1 MLRDGSRGNP
11 LVIHEDSNREIYVE
25 GLSEFRVRS
34 MDECLALLRIGA
46 SFGPVL
52 YTPTDRQT
60 GTQGFLANV
69 DLPSCRRRGAPRHPR
84 DAHKPGQQPLPFH
97 LPAGARAGAAAR

>member
-25 GLSEFRVRS
+25 GLSEYRVRN

-46 SFGPVL
+46 SRMAVSPVM
-52 YTPTDRQT
+52 Q
-60 GTQGFLANV
+60 
-69 DLPSCRRRGAPRHPR
+69 SRGA
-84 DAHKPGQQPLPFH
+84 
-97 LPAGARAGAAAR
+97 